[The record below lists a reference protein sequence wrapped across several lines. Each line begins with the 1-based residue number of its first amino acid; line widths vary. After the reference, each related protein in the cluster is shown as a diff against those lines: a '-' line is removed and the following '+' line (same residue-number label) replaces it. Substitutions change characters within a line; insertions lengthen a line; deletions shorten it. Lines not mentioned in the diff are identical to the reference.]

1 MTFPALA
8 IMFIGKVSKGY
19 VTLMTTKAENTGVS
33 AKVNF
38 SEEMSE
44 WLEAFDDVVA
54 ADWENGAELLSAL
67 RQRARESG
75 VPTPSELTTPY
86 RNTIPK
92 HDEVP
97 YPGDRNLER
106 RIEALIR
113 WNAMAMVH
121 GQNKKD
127 AGIGGHIST
136 YSSLAT
142 LLEVGFNHFFHA
154 KYPGENGRPDQPGD
168 FIYFQGH
175 ASPGVYARAFLEGR
189 FDEARLGNFRHEL
202 RGEAGLSSYPHPW
215 LMSDFWNFP
224 TVSMGIGPLNAI
236 YQARFMRYLE
246 NRSLIEK
253 TDRKIWAFVGD
264 GETDEVD
271 TLGAISLGA
280 REQLDNLIFV
290 VNCNLQRLDGPVR
303 GNKRIIDELEG
314 VFLGAGWNVIKV
326 IWGSDWDELFA
337 RDHTGLL
344 LRRMEEC
351 VDGDFQTYKAKDGAY
366 LRKHFFGTYP
376 ELLEL
381 VKDMTDDELQNL
393 HRGGHDPAKIYNA
406 YKRALDHKGG
416 PTVILAK
423 TVKGYGL
430 GSAQARNAT
439 HSEKKLADDGLAAFV
454 KRFDIPIPEQAAKD
468 GAFYRPP
475 QDAPEIVYMQD
486 RRKQLGG
493 YLPTRT
499 VPRLDFAAPDL
510 AYFSEWTAGSNN
522 RSVSTTL
529 GFVSIL
535 RHLLK
540 DPVIGKLIVPI
551 VPDEGRT
558 FGMESVIRQVGIYAP
573 EGQKYSPHDADM
585 LLFYREAKDGQ
596 ILEEGIT
603 EAGSMA
609 SFTAAGTAYS
619 NYNVPAIP
627 FYMYYS
633 MFGFQRIGDMVW
645 AFADSRGKGFLM
657 GGTAGRTTM
666 LGEGLQHQDGHSH
679 VLSSTVPTCL
689 SYDPA
694 FVYELAVVVQDGIR
708 RMYQNGEDVFYYI
721 TMYNEDYAMPAMPE
735 GAAEG
740 ILKGL
745 YRLKPAAGGHPVAQL
760 FGSGPI
766 LNEVLR
772 AQQILADKYSVQTDV
787 WSVPSYTEVRREALA
802 VERWNRLHPAEKERQ
817 SYLQQIMASTTGP
830 IIAASDYMKSVPDML
845 APWLPGR
852 LVTLGTDGFGR
863 SDNREHLRRH
873 FEVNAESVVGA
884 TLSKLARDGKFKP
897 KLAQKAM
904 QELGLNTEAVDPA
917 KA

>member
-1 MTFPALA
+1 MTMKLDEA
-8 IMFIGKVSKGY
+8 
-19 VTLMTTKAENTGVS
+19 TKQDSVAEV
-33 AKVNF
+33 A
-38 SEEMSE
+38 E
-44 WLEAFDDVVA
+44 WIEAFDDVVA
-54 ADWENGAELLSAL
+54 ADWEQGAALLGAL
-67 RQRARESG
+67 KQRAREAG

-92 HDEVP
+92 HDEVA
-97 YPGDRNLER
+97 YPGDRQMER
-106 RIEALIR
+106 RVEALIR

-127 AGIGGHIST
+127 PGIGGHIST

-142 LLEVGFNHFFHA
+142 LLEVGYNHFFRA
-154 KYPGENGRPDQPGD
+154 KYPGATGVDLPGD

-175 ASPGVYARAFLEGR
+175 ASPGVYARAYLEGR
-189 FDEARLGNFRHEL
+189 LNDDHLINFRHEL
-202 RGEAGLSSYPHPW
+202 RDKPGLSSYPHPW
-215 LMSDFWNFP
+215 LMPEFWNFP

-246 NRSLIEK
+246 NRGLIEK
-253 TDRKIWAFVGD
+253 TERKIWAFVGD

-280 REQLDNLIFV
+280 REKLDNLIFV

-351 VDGDFQTYKAKDGAY
+351 VDGDFQTFKAKDGAY
-366 LRKHFFGTYP
+366 LRQNFFGKYP

-381 VKDMTDDELQNL
+381 VKDYTDDQLQRL

-406 YKRALDHKGG
+406 YKRAMDHVGG

-439 HSEKKLADDGLAAFV
+439 HSEKKLTDDGLAAFV
-454 KRFDIPIPEQAAKD
+454 KQFDIPVPEESAKK
-468 GAFYRPP
+468 GVPYRPE
-475 QDAPEIVYMQD
+475 QDAPEIVYMQG
-486 RRKQLGG
+486 RRKELGG
-493 YLPTRT
+493 YLPARS
-499 VPRLDFAAPDL
+499 VPKNEFKAPGMEM
-510 AYFSEWTAGSNN
+510 FKEWFAGSNG

-535 RHLLK
+535 RTLMK
-540 DPVIGKLIVPI
+540 DVAIGKLIVPI

-558 FGMESVIRQVGIYAP
+558 FGLESAIKQVGIYAP
-573 EGQKYSPHDADM
+573 EGQKYTPHDSDM
-585 LLFYREAKDGQ
+585 LLSYRELKDGQ

-619 NYNVPAIP
+619 TYRVQTIP

-633 MFGFQRIGDMVW
+633 MFGFQRIGDMAW

-666 LGEGLQHQDGHSH
+666 LGEGLQHQDGHSI
-679 VLSSTVPTCL
+679 VLSSTIPTCVT
-689 SYDPA
+689 YDPA
-694 FVYELAVVVQDGIR
+694 FVYELAVVVQDGIK
-708 RMYQNGEDVFYYI
+708 RMYEKGEDCFYYI

-735 GAAEG
+735 GVTEG
-740 ILKGL
+740 ILRGIYK
-745 YRLKPAAGGHPVAQL
+745 LKPAAGEAVAQL

-766 LNEVLR
+766 LNEVVR
-772 AQQILADKYSVQTDV
+772 AQVILAEKYGVHADV
-787 WSVPSYTEVRREALA
+787 WSVTSYTELRRDALA
-802 VERWNRLHPAEKERQ
+802 IERWNRLHPAEKEKTPYVV
-817 SYLQQIMASTTGP
+817 SALAGANGP
-830 IIAASDYMKSVPDML
+830 IIAASDYMKAVPDGL
-845 APWLPGR
+845 SPWFANR

-873 FEVNAESVVGA
+873 FEVNAESIVGA
-884 TLSKLARDGKFKP
+884 TLSKLAREGKFKP
-897 KLAQKAM
+897 KAAQKALID
-904 QELGLNTEAVDPA
+904 LGLNPEAADA
-917 KA
+917 ARA